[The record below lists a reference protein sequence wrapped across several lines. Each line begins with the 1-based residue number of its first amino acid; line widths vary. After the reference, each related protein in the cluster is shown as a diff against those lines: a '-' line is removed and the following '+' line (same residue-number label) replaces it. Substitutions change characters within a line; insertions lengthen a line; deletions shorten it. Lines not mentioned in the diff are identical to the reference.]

1 MANLTEQEK
10 WEKGIYQIEEND
22 PVHGGEDGI
31 TNKPIKQLANRTS
44 WLKNQLETTKQQGR
58 PKPLSATTTEAV
70 ESDGHTHSLPQGSTT
85 QKGLIQLTDSINMAS
100 SVFGA
105 SALAVKTAFDKAE
118 SAYNLAESKQSPATT
133 LAGYKI
139 ADFAQRALTASDNLN
154 DITVKGIYN
163 NSTYRNTPNN
173 NYPEEVSGV
182 LLVLSNAEQVYFA
195 SNGKMFKRLKSNN
208 NWANGWVRLD
218 NLTTPIGAD
227 QNLDEITT
235 DGNYYIVGSSKAT
248 LAKNYPVERG
258 DGALEVFGNG
268 YFQRFTTFHSK
279 QIFTRRKIGGNWT
292 AWVQSMTELGGAF
305 SGDVIINPANKLSAR
320 RIASTNN
327 SNDALDIYS
336 KNGLFIYNAD
346 NATDLLAGFRPN
358 RIDLVRDVNLANK
371 MLAFSLDISNGADF
385 SNSPNIDGIWHDDTT
400 NTFHFQSDSTYKTTG
415 EMGKAS
421 LSAVNYVASGL
432 VEIKNNN
439 WGRLRATLTDGSYWQ
454 WEVDPNSATNP
465 RFNFLYRTLDGT
477 QRAASF
483 PRLEK
488 NEVVAYRSWVDE
500 KIQSLITYQKIGNFQ
515 IRKYP
520 DGTMIQ
526 TYTIRQNDLYEWFEK
541 SFNWA
546 IAFVDTPLI
555 FSKVTTS
562 IGGSHDADV
571 NILTKSNN
579 ATCYYHEYEH
589 GGSNQGNVRIQ
600 FLAIGRWK

>member
-154 DITVKGIYN
+154 DITVKGIYH

-173 NYPEEVSGV
+173 NYPEEQSGV
-182 LLVLSNAEQVYFA
+182 LLVLSADEQIYFA

-268 YFQRFTTFHSK
+268 YFQRFTTFHSC
-279 QIFTRRKIGGNWT
+279 QVFNRRKVGGNWT
-292 AWVQSMTELGGAF
+292 NWVMS
-305 SGDVIINPANKLSAR
+305 
-320 RIASTNN
+320 
-327 SNDALDIYS
+327 
-336 KNGLFIYNAD
+336 AD
-346 NATDLLAGFRPN
+346 NKSEIRQKTIDYTKAEGYAYSGFYRPN
-358 RIDLVRDVNLANK
+358 GDKL
-371 MLAFSLDISNGADF
+371 
-385 SNSPNIDGIWHDDTT
+385 
-400 NTFHFQSDSTYKTTG
+400 
-415 EMGKAS
+415 
-421 LSAVNYVASGL
+421 
-432 VEIKNNN
+432 
-439 WGRLRATLTDGSYWQ
+439 
-454 WEVDPNSATNP
+454 
-465 RFNFLYRTLDGT
+465 
-477 QRAASF
+477 
-483 PRLEK
+483 
-488 NEVVAYRSWVDE
+488 
-500 KIQSLITYQKIGNFQ
+500 
-515 IRKYP
+515 
-520 DGTMIQ
+520 
-526 TYTIRQNDLYEWFEK
+526 
-541 SFNWA
+541 
-546 IAFVDTPLI
+546 
-555 FSKVTTS
+555 
-562 IGGSHDADV
+562 
-571 NILTKSNN
+571 
-579 ATCYYHEYEH
+579 
-589 GGSNQGNVRIQ
+589 
-600 FLAIGRWK
+600 

>member
-520 DGTMIQ
+520 DG
-526 TYTIRQNDLYEWFEK
+526 
-541 SFNWA
+541 
-546 IAFVDTPLI
+546 
-555 FSKVTTS
+555 
-562 IGGSHDADV
+562 
-571 NILTKSNN
+571 
-579 ATCYYHEYEH
+579 
-589 GGSNQGNVRIQ
+589 
-600 FLAIGRWK
+600 